1 MMAVDRTP
9 IGAQTDMIEE
19 WLMRVGEAQEHTNG
33 YTILLTPELMR
44 DYAEWVAACQRE
56 AIAQVIERMP
66 DGVWAK
72 HCGDA
77 VRRMRADH

>member
-1 MMAVDRTP
+1 MNIDRTP
-9 IGAQTDMIEE
+9 FGAQTELIEE
-19 WLMRVGEAQEHTNG
+19 WLQKVGEVRHHKRGFTVVLTTE
-33 YTILLTPELMR
+33 LLR

-56 AIAQVIERMP
+56 SIAQVLELMD

-77 VRRMRADH
+77 VRQMRAEH

>member
-1 MMAVDRTP
+1 MAVDRTP

-56 AIAQVIERMP
+56 AIAQAIERMP